1 MNLDQRLPDFPISY
15 YFHCIHVEWICFL
28 FFHHFFGVGVGVKA
42 ERSQKKIVSVLNPH
56 QAPHCVTMKDT
67 GMA

>member
-1 MNLDQRLPDFPISY
+1 MFSSPQM
-15 YFHCIHVEWICFL
+15 
-28 FFHHFFGVGVGVKA
+28 FGVGVGVKA